1 MMQLILR
8 SDVDNVGKKGDV
20 VDVADGFGRNYLVAK
35 GYAIK
40 ASPGAIAQAAGMR
53 RSRAVK
59 DARDRE
65 SAEQVARILVTKVI
79 RITGRAG
86 PEGRLFGSVTTADL
100 ASAVLEQAGVTIER
114 RRIHLDEPIKA
125 VGTHEVPVRLHP
137 EVEFRLPV
145 EVVSGGK

>member
-1 MMQLILR
+1 MVTLIMR
-8 SDVDNVGKKGDV
+8 ADVDNVGKKGDV
-20 VDVADGFGRNYLVAK
+20 VDVSDGFARNFLVAK
-35 GYAIK
+35 GLAMM
-40 ASPGAIAQAAGMR
+40 ATPGAVAQATGMR
-53 RSRAVK
+53 RARAVK

-65 SAEQVARILVTKVI
+65 SAEQVARLLVTKVI

-100 ASAVLEQAGVTIER
+100 VAAVQEQAGVTLER
-114 RRIHLDEPIKA
+114 KRVHLDEPIKA

-145 EVVSGGK
+145 EVVSA

>member
-1 MMQLILR
+1 MVTLILR

-20 VDVADGFGRNYLVAK
+20 VDVADGFARNFLVAK
-35 GYAIK
+35 GLAMK
-40 ASPGAIAQAAGMR
+40 ATPGAVAQATGMR
-53 RSRAVK
+53 RARAVK

-65 SAEQVARILVTKVI
+65 SAEQVARVLVTKVI

-86 PEGRLFGSVTTADL
+86 PEGRLFGSVTSADL
-100 ASAVLEQAGVTIER
+100 VNAVQEQAGVTLER
-114 RRIHLDEPIKA
+114 KRIHLDEPIKA

-145 EVVSGGK
+145 EVVAGK

>member
-35 GYAIK
+35 GFAMK
-40 ASPGAIAQAAGMR
+40 ATPGAVAQAAGMR
-53 RSRAVK
+53 RARAVK

-65 SAEQVARILVTKVI
+65 SAEQVARLLVTKVI
-79 RITGRAG
+79 RIPGRAG
-86 PEGRLFGSVTTADL
+86 PEGRLFGSVTSADL
-100 ASAVLEQAGVTIER
+100 VNAVQEQAGVTLER
-114 RRIHLDEPIKA
+114 KRIHLDEPIKA
-125 VGTHEVPVRLHP
+125 LGTHEVPVRLHS

-145 EVVSGGK
+145 EVVSGG

>member
-1 MMQLILR
+1 MVTLILR

-20 VDVADGFGRNYLVAK
+20 VDVADGFARNFLMAK
-35 GYAIK
+35 GLAIK
-40 ASPGAIAQAAGMR
+40 ATPGAVAQASGMR
-53 RSRAVK
+53 RARAVK

-65 SAEQVARILVTKVI
+65 SAEQVARVLVTKVI

-100 ASAVLEQAGVTIER
+100 VAAVQEQAGVTLER
-114 RRIHLDEPIKA
+114 KRVHLEEPIKA
-125 VGTHEVPVRLHP
+125 LGTHEVPVRLHP

-145 EVVSGGK
+145 EVVPA